1 MTLLIRS
8 WDLFVCYGKRFP
20 LQKFL
25 DSRETLRLHDV
36 FLEIIHFR
44 KFPFLV
50 SRNMFEKVSDMFRY
64 KEKVDY
70 VVSIN

>member
-1 MTLLIRS
+1 M
-8 WDLFVCYGKRFP
+8 DGKGFP

-36 FLEIIHFR
+36 FLFKIIIPFR

-50 SRNMFEKVSDMFRY
+50 SRNIFEKVSDMFRC

-70 VVSIN
+70 VVSIM